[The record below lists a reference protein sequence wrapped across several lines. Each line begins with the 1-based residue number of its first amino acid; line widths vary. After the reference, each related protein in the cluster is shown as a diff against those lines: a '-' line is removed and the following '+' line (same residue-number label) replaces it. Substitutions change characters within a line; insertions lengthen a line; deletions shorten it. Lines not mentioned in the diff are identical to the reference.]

1 MKKKLFLLILSISLF
16 AVSNIAQNADND
28 SLLNLIRQDKQD
40 TLKAK
45 HLIAYARNM
54 AYINPDTAII
64 LCKEA
69 LQLVTPVAS
78 PEFSNVKAGTEVN
91 AIELIRLK
99 AIGSLGNCYFMKSD
113 FFKALECYTQALKI
127 AEKLNHKKSIA
138 AYSGNLGNVY
148 SLQGNYPKALDYLS
162 KALKINEE
170 LNDQGGVAT
179 TLLNIG
185 SIYLYLED
193 YEKSLQYDLKA
204 LKLSEKTDNNK
215 VKETVLGNIGI
226 IYRHQGKYEDAMKYN
241 TMAFDVAKAD
251 GNKSGMGSQ
260 LGSIGEI
267 YTATKDYTNALK
279 YHFKSL
285 ALAEEVGDKNEI
297 ALNLGFIGELYM
309 LTGDFKKAEDYLKR
323 SHELYKVI
331 GVLDNLAEV
340 QSSLSHLY
348 DTTGRYKEALTHYKE
363 AMRIKNQIYNEK
375 NEKKMVQK
383 EMTLE
388 FEKREA
394 LTKSVHEKQLAI
406 AEAEKKRQW
415 IVFWCVIVVLAVSVG
430 FAAVVLRSLRITRK
444 QKEIIEAQ
452 KNVVQKQKEIVE
464 KQNEKILDSIT
475 YAQSIQQSILIEEDD
490 IRRFLPDSFVFY
502 KPKDIVSGDFYWF
515 SKLDDKIIVAAV
527 DCTGHGVPGAFMSM
541 IGNTLLHQVVNE
553 NGVTSVSEI
562 LRQLNIGIY
571 NALRQGTNRALSKDG
586 MDIALC
592 CIDYK
597 TKELH
602 FSGAQQPLYIVND
615 NELIVVNGDRN
626 SVGGGYRLMNSD
638 PMKTNY
644 ASHTFSL
651 INNMTIYFFTDGYL
665 DQFGGEHRKKLG
677 LQEFKN
683 LLLRNRHLS
692 MQAQKSALIAAHDA
706 WKGNNA
712 QIDDILVMGIRITV

>member
-69 LQLVTPVAS
+69 LQLVTPVTT
-78 PEFSNVKAGTEVN
+78 PEFSNVKAGTEVY

-375 NEKKMVQK
+375 NEKKIVQK

-651 INNMTIYFFTDGYL
+651 INNMTIYFSTDGYL

>member
-69 LQLVTPVAS
+69 LQLVTPVTS
-78 PEFSNVKAGTEVN
+78 PEFSNVKAGTEVY

-215 VKETVLGNIGI
+215 IKETVLGNIGI

-363 AMRIKNQIYNEK
+363 AVRIKNQIYNEK

-415 IVFWCVIVVLAVSVG
+415 IVFWCIIVVLAVSVG

-553 NGVTSVSEI
+553 NRVTSVSEI

-592 CIDYK
+592 CIDFK

-602 FSGAQQPLYIVND
+602 FSGAQQPLYIVKD

-626 SVGGGYRLMNSD
+626 SVGGGYRMMNSD

-651 INNMTIYFFTDGYL
+651 TDNMTIYLSTDGYL
-665 DQFGGEHRKKLG
+665 DQFGGEHRKKMG
-677 LQEFKN
+677 FQEFKN
-683 LLLRNRHLS
+683 LLLNNRHLS
-692 MQAQKSALIAAHDA
+692 MQEQKHALAAAHDS

-712 QIDDILVMGIRITV
+712 QIDDILVMGIKIPV

>member
-16 AVSNIAQNADND
+16 AVSNIAQNAGND

-69 LQLVTPVAS
+69 LQLVTPVTS
-78 PEFSNVKAGTEVN
+78 LEFSNVKAGTEVY

-430 FAAVVLRSLRITRK
+430 FAAVVLRSLRITRR

-515 SKLDDKIIVAAV
+515 SKLGDKIIVAAV

-553 NGVTSVSEI
+553 NRVTSVSEI

-592 CIDYK
+592 CIDFK

-602 FSGAQQPLYIVND
+602 FSGAQQPLYIVKD

-651 INNMTIYFFTDGYL
+651 TDNMTIYLSTDGYL
-665 DQFGGEHRKKLG
+665 DQFGGEHRKKMG
-677 LQEFKN
+677 FQEFKN
-683 LLLRNRHLS
+683 LLLNNRHLS
-692 MQAQKSALIAAHDA
+692 MQEQKHALAAAHDS

-712 QIDDILVMGIRITV
+712 QIDDILVMGIKIPV